1 MDVND
6 LEEDCCA
13 GPMPADNFH
22 KFGPSDG
29 RLDKLKSEE
38 RFDSDPGL
46 GASITS
52 QDSGCLTDIRDQI
65 LKQSQKR
72 EPTVDESVEIDV
84 IEFSEKLT
92 LGTTCTKDQD
102 EGICDS
108 VPETDLKGEEE
119 SEKFTDDDFLIYGRD
134 ADGDTLLHLA
144 IISGHVMLA
153 KVFIEVA
160 PWTECLD
167 IYNDKLRQTP
177 LHLAVLMKQV
187 EIVKLLLDNGAN
199 PEMFD
204 HNGDTALHIA
214 CRSGNVTMV
223 KEILK
228 HRESRAIQNLD
239 VRNYEGYTCLHVAV
253 LGGFTKIVDIL
264 LKSRADVNVGDGK
277 SGATALHLATKGN
290 KIDIVSSL
298 LEQPKISI
306 DKKMYN
312 GVTPLMVAVERQRS
326 DISEL
331 LVSHNANIDFLESL
345 TSSSSEEDEE
355 T

>member
-1 MDVND
+1 MDMND

-13 GPMPADNFH
+13 APMPENFH

-38 RFDSDPGL
+38 RFDSDAGL

-52 QDSGCLTDIRDQI
+52 HDSGCLTDIRDQI
-65 LKQSQKR
+65 LKHSQRR
-72 EPTVDESVEIDV
+72 EPTVEESVED
-84 IEFSEKLT
+84 FEKLAID
-92 LGTTCTKDQD
+92 TKDND

-108 VPETDLKGEEE
+108 VQEGDLRVEES

-187 EIVKLLLDNGAN
+187 EIVRLLLDNGAN

-228 HRESRAIQNLD
+228 HRESRTVQNLD

-253 LGGFTKIVDIL
+253 VGGFTKIVDIL
-264 LKSRADVNVGDGK
+264 LKSGADVNVGDGK
-277 SGATALHLATKGN
+277 SGATALHLAAKGN

-298 LEQPKISI
+298 LEQPKIAI
-306 DKKMYN
+306 DNKMYN

-326 DISEL
+326 DISDL
-331 LVSHNANIDFLESL
+331 LVSHNADIDFLESL
-345 TSSSSEEDEE
+345 TSSEEEEE